1 MAWDYYTACAARRF
15 METAMKYAHD
25 QGMDYDEASCFI
37 HNRIREF
44 AEIVYPD
51 SNARTYIEVKDIMHY
66 SIDVGLELFK
76 ADFYL
81 IMVVV
86 YNEREVSPP
95 NCNFTITGA
104 FPVKKESE

>member
-25 QGMDYDEASCFI
+25 QGMDYDTASCFI

-66 SIDVGLELFK
+66 SIDVGLELFTS
-76 ADFYL
+76 DFCV

-86 YNEREVSPP
+86 YNEREISPP
-95 NCNFTITGA
+95 IHNYTVTGV
-104 FPVKKESE
+104 FPVKKEGE